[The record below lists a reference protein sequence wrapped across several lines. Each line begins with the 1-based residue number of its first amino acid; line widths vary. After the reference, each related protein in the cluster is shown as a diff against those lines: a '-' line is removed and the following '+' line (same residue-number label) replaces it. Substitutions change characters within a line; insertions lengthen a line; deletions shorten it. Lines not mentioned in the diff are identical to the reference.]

1 MATALTLKLGSPS
14 VRRRSKTS
22 VAVGLLR
29 WPVVVAAI
37 VVAIFPLYWMI
48 RTSVTPQSFMSG
60 ISPIPPSF
68 SLSGYA
74 DAWTA
79 GGMGRA
85 VVNGAGIS
93 AVILVIQLITSV
105 PAAFAFAK
113 LRFKRRNALFL
124 LIMAALL
131 VPSQAITIPL
141 FLGISYAG
149 LSNTYAGLILPFTTT
164 AFGLFLL
171 RQYMLSIPDAL
182 IDAARMDGFS
192 YLRILTRVVV
202 PLSKPALVT
211 FSLFSLFSSWN
222 EYLWPLLVARSQNLW
237 TPPLALA
244 TFQNAETGVDY
255 AALSAG
261 AVIVTLPIVVIFILA
276 RRNFVSGIVGTE
288 IVG

>member
-1 MATALTLKLGSPS
+1 
-14 VRRRSKTS
+14 
-22 VAVGLLR
+22 
-29 WPVVVAAI
+29 
-37 VVAIFPLYWMI
+37 
-48 RTSVTPQSFMSG
+48 
-60 ISPIPPSF
+60 
-68 SLSGYA
+68 
-74 DAWTA
+74 
-79 GGMGRA
+79 MGRA
-85 VVNGAGIS
+85 VINGAGIS
-93 AVILVIQLITSV
+93 AVILVAQLLTSV

-113 LRFKRRNALFL
+113 LRFRRRNALFL

-192 YLRILTRVVV
+192 YGRILVRVVV

-244 TFQNAETGVDY
+244 SFQNGEVGVDY
-255 AALSAG
+255 TALSAG